1 MPCEGRASSN
11 RLSSDIELNAPRLLD
26 RPPARTMTARK
37 CKDIAM
43 LIFLLALH
51 LLAVLFWVGG
61 MAFAYWVLRPA
72 AGPLDPPLRL
82 ALWRRVFEK
91 FLPWVG
97 IAIVVLLGSG
107 YAMLGI
113 VFRRLR
119 RRASLH
125 QRDAGPRHP
134 DGAGL
139 SALVLR
145 AVETLP
151 PRARSGR
158 AARGRQG
165 AQSNSPVIVAIN
177 LALGIVTVIVGG
189 TGRYW

>member
-1 MPCEGRASSN
+1 
-11 RLSSDIELNAPRLLD
+11 
-26 RPPARTMTARK
+26 
-37 CKDIAM
+37 M

-51 LLAVLFWVGG
+51 LLAALFWVGG

-113 VFRRLR
+113 YFGGFAGAPLYINVMQGLGILMVL
-119 RRASLH
+119 AYLH
-125 QRDAGPRHP
+125 LFFAPWKRF
-134 DGAGL
+134 
-139 SALVLR
+139 
-145 AVETLP
+145 
-151 PRARSGR
+151 R
-158 AARGRQG
+158 AALDQG
-165 AQSNSPVIVAIN
+165 ALPDAAKALNQIRIIVAIN
-177 LALGIVTVIVGG
+177 LALGIIVVIVGG